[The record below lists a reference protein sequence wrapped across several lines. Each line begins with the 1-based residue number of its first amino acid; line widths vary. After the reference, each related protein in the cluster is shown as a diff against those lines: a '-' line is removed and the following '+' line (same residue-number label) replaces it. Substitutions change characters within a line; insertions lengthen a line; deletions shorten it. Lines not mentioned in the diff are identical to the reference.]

1 MFIRSPQVCVVYA
14 GRRGEGWG
22 VKNKKKLPICV
33 LCTFNIIKSVL
44 ALNLVLSKIILH
56 P

>member
-22 VKNKKKLPICV
+22 VKNKKKSLFV
-33 LCTFNIIKSVL
+33 FG
-44 ALNLVLSKIILH
+44 VLSILLSLFWH
-56 P
+56 